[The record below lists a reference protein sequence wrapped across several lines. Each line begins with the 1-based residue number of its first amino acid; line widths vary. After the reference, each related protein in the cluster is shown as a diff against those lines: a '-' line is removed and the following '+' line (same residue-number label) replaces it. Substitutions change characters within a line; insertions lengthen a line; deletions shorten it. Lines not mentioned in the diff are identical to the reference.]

1 LLKSI
6 FQPVGNSSKLL
17 ISIFIMLTVFTSS
30 GQVGDHS
37 FSDEGHYLEAFYSET
52 KQVNQFIRRFN
63 GEEDVRGVRFSLN
76 DSMYRNADLR
86 KTYLNMLFDKQNSRM
101 AEMLKNAF
109 VENVTLKENPVFLDF
124 HGGDWFAEVFTKFKR
139 GNHEVYVTL
148 MMKIVKENLGSKWV
162 IDDVRFSP
170 YENLHKTDDESGS
183 RFLHPLSHELDFMNL
198 DKVFALDEH
207 IGDYFKQDFEP
218 CKLSIFL
225 YELRNGLLKFEYV
238 TGVKFHF
245 FQIEGWYF
253 EISEFNRP
261 GLNRGWLISNLIK
274 LEPDQ
279 KKQLI
284 NYFYNPD

>member
-1 LLKSI
+1 MLKFS
-6 FQPVGNSSKLL
+6 FQPIGSLSNLL
-17 ISIFIMLTVFTSS
+17 IPVILTLSCVGAS

-37 FSDEGHYLEAFYSET
+37 LADEGHYLEVFYSET

-76 DSMYRNADLR
+76 DSMYRDPGLR
-86 KTYLNMLFDKQNSRM
+86 KTYLNMLFDEENNRM
-101 AEMLKNAF
+101 SGLLKNAF
-109 VENVTLKENPVFLDF
+109 VENVAGSDNPVFLDF
-124 HGGDWFAEVFTKFKR
+124 HGGAWFAEVFTKFRR
-139 GNHEVYVTL
+139 GNNQVYVTL
-148 MMKIVKENLGSKWV
+148 MMKLVKENLGSKWV
-162 IDDVRFSP
+162 IDEVRFSP
-170 YENLHKTDDESGS
+170 YENLYTTDQNSGS

-207 IGDYFKQDFEP
+207 IGDYFKQDFQP

-225 YELRNGLLKFEYV
+225 YELRNGLLQFDYV

-274 LEPDQ
+274 LEPGQ
-279 KKQLI
+279 KEQLI
-284 NYFYNPD
+284 HYFYNPD